1 MKPEPLRWLF
11 FSMKY
16 FSLPTNLPGQVL
28 TAARHTGLRAW
39 QTGRLFRHLV
49 QRTLD
54 SVQEVLRAE
63 VQNGHARLVAD
74 FLADKALPAAKALL
88 LERMAARL
96 LLRIGLR
103 GVFMTNVAGW
113 VLPFV
118 LEKLFQA
125 ARASGLLA
133 RLEANPTVA
142 DALSRLEELRQ
153 AASRLL
159 FPDGDTEARVLTD
172 EEAAALLSQPAKQL
186 PVRSETA

>member
-1 MKPEPLRWLF
+1 
-11 FSMKY
+11 MKY
-16 FSLPTNLPGQVL
+16 FSLPAGLPGQVL

-39 QTGRLFRHLV
+39 QTGRLFRQLT

-54 SVQEVLRAE
+54 AVQDVLRAE
-63 VQNGHARLVAD
+63 IQNGHARLVVD
-74 FLADKALPAAKALL
+74 FLADKALPAARALL

-103 GVFMTNVAGW
+103 GVFMTNIAGW

-142 DALSRLEELRQ
+142 DALGRLDELRQ
-153 AASRLL
+153 AAARLL
-159 FPDGDTEARVLTD
+159 FPDGASEARVLTD
-172 EEAAALLSQPAKQL
+172 EEAAELLRQPAKQL
-186 PVRSETA
+186 AVSSE

>member
-1 MKPEPLRWLF
+1 
-11 FSMKY
+11 MKY

-28 TAARHTGLRAW
+28 SAARQTGLRAW
-39 QTGRLFRHLV
+39 QTGRLFRQLAQRALDAV
-49 QRTLD
+49 QD
-54 SVQEVLRAE
+54 VLRAE

-74 FLADKALPAAKALL
+74 FLADKALPAARALL

-118 LEKLFQA
+118 LEKLLQA
-125 ARASGLLA
+125 ARTSGLLA

-142 DALSRLEELRQ
+142 DGLGRLDELRQ
-153 AASRLL
+153 AAGRLL
-159 FPDGDTEARVLTD
+159 FPDGETEARVLTD
-172 EEAAALLSQPAKQL
+172 AEAAELLRAKEL
-186 PVRSETA
+186 GVGKEE

>member
-1 MKPEPLRWLF
+1 
-11 FSMKY
+11 MKY
-16 FSLPTNLPGQVL
+16 FSLPTKLPSQVL
-28 TAARHTGLRAW
+28 DAARQTGLRAW
-39 QTGRLFRHLV
+39 QTGRLFRQV
-49 QRTLD
+49 AQRTLD

-63 VQNGHARLVAD
+63 IQNGHARLVAD

-88 LERMAARL
+88 LERMTARL

-103 GVFMTNVAGW
+103 GAFMTNIASW

-142 DALSRLEELRQ
+142 DALTRLEELRQ
-153 AASRLL
+153 AASRLI
-159 FPDGDTEARVLTD
+159 FPDGATEAHVLTD
-172 EEAAALLSQPAKQL
+172 EEATELFKKAEVKQL
-186 PVRSETA
+186 AMSKEDLNPLGAA

>member
-1 MKPEPLRWLF
+1 MNR
-11 FSMKY
+11 
-16 FSLPTNLPGQVL
+16 FSLPSNLPGQVL
-28 TAARHTGLRAW
+28 GAARRTGLRAW
-39 QTGRLFRHLV
+39 QTGRLFGQLA
-49 QRTLD
+49 QRALD
-54 SVQEVLRAE
+54 SIQEVLRAE
-63 VQNGHARLVAD
+63 IQSGHARLVAD

-88 LERMAARL
+88 LERMTARL
-96 LLRIGLR
+96 LLRLGLR
-103 GVFMTNVAGW
+103 GAFMTNVAGW

-142 DALSRLEELRQ
+142 DALTRLDELRQ

-172 EEAAALLSQPAKQL
+172 EEDAELLQKPAKQL
-186 PVRSETA
+186 AMRNEQ